1 MARFTDASLPYW
13 DGAVAALSVLA
24 QFLLTRRNIENWYLW
39 IVVDILA
46 IGLFIKKGLQPTA
59 ALYAVFLVLATIGLF
74 TWIAARNEQK
84 LQPAHA
90 S

>member
-1 MARFTDASLPYW
+1 MSPPSVSRT
-13 DGAVAALSVLA
+13 LSVSVSIA
-24 QFLLTRRNIENWYLW
+24 GATAGVVAWIGCAADLW